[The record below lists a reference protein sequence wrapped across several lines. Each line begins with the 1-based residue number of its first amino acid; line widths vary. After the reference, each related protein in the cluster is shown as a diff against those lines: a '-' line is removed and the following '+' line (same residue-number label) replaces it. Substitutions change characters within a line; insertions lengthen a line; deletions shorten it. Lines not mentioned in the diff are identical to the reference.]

1 MTGLDCQSDGMTT
14 QQDPRPLFLRSVAIA
29 SAIVGGVRPDQHAE
43 PTPCDE
49 YNVQE
54 LLGHMVAVMERI
66 IVIGSLGDPNEAT
79 RMVDLS
85 EKSVLTEWF
94 TRAGKAAEVWSD
106 AKLLGTIVTLP
117 FAKLPGAAAM
127 AIYGS
132 ELTVHGWDL
141 ARATGQTVQWDDE
154 CAAWASEPCRW
165 RCHPIFP
172 VTRKCRSA
180 RRFMSAPTLPSST
193 SLSPGLAARR
203 NDQLQL
209 MKTWRSGFTFKMTRS
224 D

>member
-1 MTGLDCQSDGMTT
+1 MTCLGYESRSMTT

-29 SAIVGGVRPDQHAE
+29 TAIVGGVQLDQHSD

-54 LLGHMVAVMERI
+54 LLGHMVAVLERI

-85 EKSVLTEWF
+85 DKSVLTEWF

-106 AKLLGTIVTLP
+106 ATLLGTIVTLP

-127 AIYGS
+127 AIYCS

-141 ARATGQTVQWDDE
+141 ARATDQTVQWNADV
-154 CAAWASEPCRW
+154 CRLSMGAMQMALPADLP
-165 RCHPIFP
+165 RDAELPFGPLVHIG
-172 VTRKCRSA
+172 A
-180 RRFMSAPTLPSST
+180 DAPLI
-193 SLSPGLAARR
+193 
-203 NDQLQL
+203 DQLVAW
-209 MKTWRSGFTFKMTRS
+209 TGRTP
-224 D
+224 